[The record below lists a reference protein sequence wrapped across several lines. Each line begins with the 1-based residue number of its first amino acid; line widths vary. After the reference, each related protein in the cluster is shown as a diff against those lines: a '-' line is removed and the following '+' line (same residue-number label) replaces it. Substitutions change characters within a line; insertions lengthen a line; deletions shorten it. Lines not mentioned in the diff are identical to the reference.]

1 MPSDDFKF
9 NVFANFAQARQN
21 AEMAHRILI
30 KFKEMD
36 LPESL
41 DEELSKLCTDLGD
54 MGSAQLLFT
63 EKLDELLKS
72 ETDWNMIGD
81 YLTDLKAHI
90 DHMSWHAKSVE
101 NPIIKIAEFAY
112 GKDN

>member
-1 MPSDDFKF
+1 MAFDELSTE
-9 NVFANFAQARQN
+9 VSANLAQARQN

-54 MGSAQLLFT
+54 MWSTQLMFT
-63 EKLDELLKS
+63 EKLGKLIND
-72 ETDWNMIGD
+72 
-81 YLTDLKAHI
+81 
-90 DHMSWHAKSVE
+90 
-101 NPIIKIAEFAY
+101 IK
-112 GKDN
+112 